1 MTCYALVKSAPSEL
15 HLISISKVTGVRH
28 TKQTLSLIGITL
40 HKEVMHFIAH
50 TAATVL
56 NNPFGIGSLS
66 VMLVTVPIIGMDLVH
81 KHGWEH
87 WEPFAKHHK

>member
-1 MTCYALVKSAPSEL
+1 MTCYALAISAPLEL
-15 HLISISKVTGVRH
+15 HLMFIRKVTGVLH
-28 TKQTLSLIGITL
+28 IKQILLLIGITL
-40 HKEVMHFIAH
+40 HKRTMHFIAH

-56 NNPFGIGSLS
+56 NNPLGIGTLS